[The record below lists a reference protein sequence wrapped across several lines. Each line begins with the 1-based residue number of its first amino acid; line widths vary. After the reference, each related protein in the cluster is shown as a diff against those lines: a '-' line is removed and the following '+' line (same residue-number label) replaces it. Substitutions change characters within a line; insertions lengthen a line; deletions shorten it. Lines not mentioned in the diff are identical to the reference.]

1 MQKLMVVALMGVVKV
16 LQLVRAREGH
26 TEQSLSAVFGQP
38 EQEFLQK
45 LNATLEGRTEKQ
57 KNPYSAQSLAFGSWV
72 IARLAGWSGY
82 QSQRPAGPTDFFTGL
97 QRFYEQ
103 WQGYLLFSQS
113 CVYT

>member
-1 MQKLMVVALMGVVKV
+1 MVVALMGAVKV

-26 TEQSLSAVFGQP
+26 TGQSLSAVFHEP
-38 EQEFLQK
+38 EQEFLRR
-45 LNATLEGRTEKQ
+45 LNTTLEGKTEKQ
-57 KNPYSAQSLAFGSWV
+57 KNPYSDKSLAFGAWV

-82 QSQRPAGPTDFFTGL
+82 QSQRPAGPMDFFAGI

-103 WQGYLLFSQS
+103 WQGFLIFSQS